1 VPTENREKTG
11 APPRGERVAPPR
23 RAPARRGSRA
33 PTIRDVARRAG
44 VGVGTV
50 SRVLNDSPL
59 VKPDKRGRVVAAI
72 AELGFVR
79 NPTAHSLSTG
89 RSHAIGVIAPF
100 FTSPSSAERLRG
112 LSTGLSERGYMMLLV
127 DVETPEQRDAAFTD
141 LARSHAVEGVI
152 VISIRPT
159 DEELA
164 AIARERWPIVLVD
177 SSHRSL
183 PHVATDDVIGGEL
196 ATGHLLA
203 KGHERIAFVGDRR
216 PAPFGLNSS
225 ERRWRGYGRALRGAG
240 IRPLKAYERFGGH
253 DREEAREVATPLFAL
268 PEPPTAVFAASD
280 IQAIGVIEAA
290 TRAGLEVPG
299 DLAVIG
305 FDDIELAAVV
315 GLTTVRQP
323 LRESG
328 RRGAEL
334 LLAAIEGTDPAPS
347 EMQPLTV
354 IERRTT

>member
-1 VPTENREKTG
+1 MIQPVSS
-11 APPRGERVAPPR
+11 APDYAHAGNPV
-23 RAPARRGSRA
+23 RA
-33 PTIRDVARRAG
+33 PTIRDVARHAG

-59 VKPDKRGRVVAAI
+59 VKPDKRARVIDAI

-89 RSHAIGVIAPF
+89 RSQAIGVIAPF

-112 LSTGLSERGYMMLLV
+112 LSTGLSERGYLMLLV
-127 DVETPEQRDAAFTD
+127 DVETTEQRAAAFTD
-141 LARSHAVEGVI
+141 LAHRHAVEGLI
-152 VISIRPT
+152 VLSIRPS

-164 AIARERWPIVLVD
+164 ALARERRPTVLVD
-177 SSHRSL
+177 AVHRSL
-183 PHVATDDVIGGEL
+183 PHVATDDVLGGEL
-196 ATGHLLA
+196 ATEHLLA
-203 KGHERIAFVGDRR
+203 KGHRRIAFVGDRQ
-216 PAPFGLNSS
+216 PAPFGLTSS
-225 ERRWRGYGRALRGAG
+225 ERRLRGHRRALRRAG
-240 IRPLKAYERFGGH
+240 LKPLRTLERLGGH
-253 DREEAREVATPLFAL
+253 DRDEARDAAAPLMEL

-280 IQAIGVIEAA
+280 MQAIGVIEAA
-290 TRAGLEVPG
+290 ERAGLRVPD

-334 LLAAIEGTDPAPS
+334 LLAAIEGADPPPAAL
-347 EMQPLTV
+347 EPLTV

>member
-1 VPTENREKTG
+1 MRTRT
-11 APPRGERVAPPR
+11 
-23 RAPARRGSRA
+23 

-50 SRVLNDSPL
+50 SRVLNDSPR
-59 VKPDKRGRVVAAI
+59 VRPDKRGRVLEAI

>member
-1 VPTENREKTG
+1 MP
-11 APPRGERVAPPR
+11 
-23 RAPARRGSRA
+23 SRA
-33 PTIRDVARRAG
+33 PTIRDVARHAG

-59 VKPDKRGRVVAAI
+59 VKPDKQARVIAAI

-89 RSHAIGVIAPF
+89 RSQAIGVIAPF

-112 LSTGLSERGYMMLLV
+112 LSTGLSERGYMLLLV
-127 DVETPEQRDAAFTD
+127 DVETPEQRAAAFTD
-141 LARSHAVEGVI
+141 LARRHAVDGLI

-159 DEELA
+159 DQELA
-164 AIARERWPIVLVD
+164 ALARERRPTVLVD
-177 SSHRSL
+177 ASHRSL
-183 PHVATDDVIGGEL
+183 PHVAIDDVLGGEL
-196 ATGHLLA
+196 ATDHLLA
-203 KGHERIAFVGDRR
+203 GGHRRIAFVGDRM
-216 PAPFGLNSS
+216 PAPFGLTSS
-225 ERRWRGYGRALRGAG
+225 ERRLRGHRRALRRAG
-240 IRPLKAYERFGGH
+240 LKPLRAYERLGGH
-253 DREEAREVATPLFAL
+253 DREEAREVAAPLFDLA
-268 PEPPTAVFAASD
+268 EPPSAVFAASD
-280 IQAIGVIEAA
+280 VQAIGVIEAA
-290 TRAGLEVPG
+290 EDAGLRVPE

-305 FDDIELAAVV
+305 FDDIDLAAVV

-334 LLAAIEGTDPAPS
+334 LLAAIEGGKAPPAAL
-347 EMQPLTV
+347 EPLTV

>member
-1 VPTENREKTG
+1 MIQPVSSPYPEPAVPPDNRVKAQPT
-11 APPRGERVAPPR
+11 PH
-23 RAPARRGSRA
+23 RA

-89 RSHAIGVIAPF
+89 RSRAIAVIAPF

-127 DVETPEQRDAAFTD
+127 DIETAEQREAAFTD
-141 LARSHAVEGVI
+141 LARSHAVEGLI

-177 SSHRSL
+177 SSHRSI

-203 KGHERIAFVGDRR
+203 KGHERIAFVGDKR
-216 PAPFGLNSS
+216 PAAFGLTSS
-225 ERRWRGYGRALRGAG
+225 ERRRRGYRRALRGAG
-240 IRPLKAYERFGGH
+240 IRPLKAYERLGGH
-253 DREEAREVATPLFAL
+253 DREEAREVAAPLFAL

-290 TRAGLEVPG
+290 TRAGLDVPA

-305 FDDIELAAVV
+305 FDDIEFAAVV

-334 LLAAIEGTDPAPS
+334 LLAAIEGSKPPPG
-347 EMQPLTV
+347 ELEPLTV

>member
-1 VPTENREKTG
+1 MSSPYSEKAVPPAHRDK
-11 APPRGERVAPPR
+11 APVPPR
-23 RAPARRGSRA
+23 RAAGRA

-59 VKPDKRGRVVAAI
+59 VKSDKRERVVTAI

-79 NPTAHSLSTG
+79 NATAHSLSTG

-112 LSTGLSERGYMMLLV
+112 LSARLSERGYMLLLV
-127 DVETPEQRDAAFTD
+127 DVETPEQRAAAFND
-141 LARSHAVEGVI
+141 LVSRHAVEGLI
-152 VISIRPT
+152 VISIRP
-159 DEELA
+159 DDHELA
-164 AIARERWPIVLVD
+164 ALARERRPTVLVD
-177 SSHRSL
+177 AAHRSL
-183 PHVATDDVIGGEL
+183 PHVAIDDVLGGEL

-203 KGHERIAFVGDRR
+203 KGHTRIAFVGDRL
-216 PAPFGLNSS
+216 PAPFGLTSS
-225 ERRWRGYGRALRGAG
+225 ERRLKGHRRALREAG
-240 IRPLKAYERFGGH
+240 LKPDRAYERLGGH
-253 DREEAREVATPLFAL
+253 DREEARDLAAPLFEL
-268 PEPPTAVFAASD
+268 PAPPTAVFAASD
-280 IQAIGVIEAA
+280 IQAIGTIEAIEH
-290 TRAGLEVPG
+290 AGLRVP
-299 DLAVIG
+299 DDVAVIG

-334 LLAAIEGTDPAPS
+334 LLAAIEGVKPPPAAI
-347 EMQPLTV
+347 EPLTV